1 MFNLVLFQWCNPGQ
15 VEADGQIVKTGVNV
29 SVRVEE
35 ILKVDELDSLFSCKI
50 ELLLS
55 WRDQVHHVS
64 TSMNLLRSISEV
76 NV

>member
-1 MFNLVLFQWCNPGQ
+1 M
-15 VEADGQIVKTGVNV
+15 EADGQIVKTGVNV

-64 TSMNLLRSISEV
+64 TSMNLLCSISEV